1 MGYTIYG
8 RPRPQK
14 GSCGDSFFCQPT
26 VQQYELSII
35 RTDMCCQYIRR
46 KFFFVKLTYNSKTL
60 KKNQNISTVSCQYHF
75 LLVYIFLW
83 HFKIEMLLFKFKK
96 ELLLPYNEKKSSN
109 LQILPFANKCIS
121 LEVQYLGKKFRCV
134 IIKKI

>member
-46 KFFFVKLTYNSKTL
+46 KFFFVKLTHNSKTL
-60 KKNQNISTVSCQYHF
+60 KKIKIFQLLAVSTIFCQYTFFSGISKLRCCCSNSRRNYYFHI
-75 LLVYIFLW
+75 L
-83 HFKIEMLLFKFKK
+83 M
-96 ELLLPYNEKKSSN
+96 KKSCN

-121 LEVQYLGKKFRCV
+121 LEVQYLGIKFRWA